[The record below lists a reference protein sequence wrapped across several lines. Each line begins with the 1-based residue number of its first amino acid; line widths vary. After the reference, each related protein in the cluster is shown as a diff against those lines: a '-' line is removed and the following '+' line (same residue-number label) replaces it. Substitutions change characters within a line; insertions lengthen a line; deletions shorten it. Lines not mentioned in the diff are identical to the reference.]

1 MLKQWLKKDHIAIQ
15 MLLLA
20 SLLLPCLFCWL
31 LGNLYVE
38 NIPLGVVDLDNSSFS
53 RQIIRGLE
61 DHPGF
66 TVQYVEDPCLPAV
79 KILLYCQALWF
90 HCQGVVA

>member
-38 NIPLGVVDLDNSSFS
+38 NIPLGVVDLDNSSF
-53 RQIIRGLE
+53 
-61 DHPGF
+61 PGRLSADWK
-66 TVQYVEDPCLPAV
+66 TIPALQSSMWRTR
-79 KILLYCQALWF
+79 KP
-90 HCQGVVA
+90 